1 VTLVLLSKSRCVA
14 HDQRT
19 LKSNN
24 LVTFPIRKQTPPAAM
39 YHENIKPMKTTYAY
53 TKIVLLLLG
62 AAMFTLASARADTY
76 SWTNFQSDIAG
87 VAQHTDPNLV
97 NPWGMA
103 ASSNGTNG
111 IIWVSD
117 NGTGVSTLYHQD
129 GTALSLVVTI
139 PTAKQNRGTG
149 NPTGVVSN
157 TTQSFPV
164 TKNGT
169 SAPARFIFVSE
180 DGSISG
186 WNPTVDPTNAII
198 AVDNGTNRGVD
209 HAVYKS
215 ATLGVANNHNFLY
228 ASNFHT
234 GKVET
239 YDESF
244 HQVTPNGFTDPNLP
258 AGYAPFGI
266 RNFNGE
272 IFVTY
277 AKQDHAKH
285 DDVPGPG
292 FGFVNVFDTSGNFL
306 RRLVS
311 NGNLNAPW
319 GLALVDNELWVG
331 NFGDG
336 LINVYDPMT
345 GNFIETLMRADG
357 TPLQFDGLW
366 DLLPLGN
373 GVYFTAGIAD
383 EAHGLFGL
391 ITED

>member
-1 VTLVLLSKSRCVA
+1 
-14 HDQRT
+14 
-19 LKSNN
+19 
-24 LVTFPIRKQTPPAAM
+24 
-39 YHENIKPMKTTYAY
+39 MKTTNYY
-53 TKIVLLLLG
+53 RKIALLSLA
-62 AAMFTLASARADTY
+62 AAMFTAASGRADTY
-76 SWTNFQSDIAG
+76 SSTNFQSDIPG

-103 ASSNGTNG
+103 ASATGT
-111 IIWVSD
+111 IWVSD
-117 NGTGVSTLYHQD
+117 NGTGVSTQYNQD
-129 GTALSLVVTI
+129 GTAVPLVVDI
-139 PTAKQNRGTG
+139 PTAARNRDGA
-149 NPTGVVSN
+149 NPTGIVLNN
-157 TTQSFPV
+157 TQFFQV

-169 SAPARFIFVSE
+169 SAPAIFIFVSE

-186 WNPTVDPTNAII
+186 WNPTLDQTNAII
-198 AVDNGTNRGVD
+198 AVDNGTNHGVN

-215 ATLGVANNHNFLY
+215 TTLGVANGSNFLFV
-228 ASNFHT
+228 SDFHT

-239 YDESF
+239 YDENF
-244 HQVTPNGFTDPNLP
+244 HQVTPNGFVDPNLP

-285 DDVPGPG
+285 DDVDCPGC
-292 FGFVNVFDTSGNFL
+292 GFVNVFDTSGNFL

-319 GLALVDNELWVG
+319 GLAEVDNELWVG

-336 LINVYDPMT
+336 LINVYDPTT
-345 GNFIETLMRADG
+345 GAFIETLMHADG
-357 TPLQFDGLW
+357 TPLQIDRLW
-366 DLLPLGN
+366 DLLPLGT
-373 GVYFTAGIAD
+373 GTYFTAGIAD

-391 ITED
+391 ITEDQ